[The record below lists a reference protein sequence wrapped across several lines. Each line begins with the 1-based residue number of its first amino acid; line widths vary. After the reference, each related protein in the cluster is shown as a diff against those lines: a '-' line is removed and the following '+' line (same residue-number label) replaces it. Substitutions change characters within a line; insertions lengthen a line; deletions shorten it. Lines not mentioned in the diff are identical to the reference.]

1 MTESVPA
8 SATVVHLCDSDYGLV
23 VTPVPFGTPLRQC
36 KKSVAATSTLKYVC
50 SEGYSPVR
58 IPLGGQYCRKSVP
71 AAATYSCPSG
81 YTRSAATCHRYV
93 YRSLTGAT
101 CPAGYSVIYNGL
113 YFLCRKK
120 LTAAATATY
129 SCTSG
134 RLSGSQC
141 VFTATP
147 TTEPVYSCTSGRLSG
162 SQCVFTATPTTEP
175 VYSCTS
181 GRLSGS
187 QCVFTA
193 TPTTEPVY
201 SCTSGRL
208 SGSQCVFTATPTTE
222 PVYSCT
228 SGRLSGSNC
237 VSTAPP
243 TSTVT
248 YDCDTAPAGYAL
260 SGRDCVKTTT
270 RNPIPT
276 TEHYCDPGYNP
287 DPANNTCSRTITTT
301 PTKITVDGCDSVPPG
316 EPDYELTI
324 TTTATGTTRTCTRTI
339 TIAAE
344 TTPTC
349 STAPEG
355 EPPYQLTVTDHGDG
369 PEYMCTQQQDDD
381 TSTLPPPLS

>member
-93 YRSLTGAT
+93 YTSLTGAT

-120 LTAAATATY
+120 LTAAATAT
-129 SCTSG
+129 
-134 RLSGSQC
+134 
-141 VFTATP
+141 
-147 TTEPVYSCTSGRLSG
+147 
-162 SQCVFTATPTTEP
+162 
-175 VYSCTS
+175 
-181 GRLSGS
+181 
-187 QCVFTA
+187 
-193 TPTTEPVY
+193 Y